1 MVLDAGQNGQQ
12 IVTQS
17 AAIKQGINQLTQHT
31 SIMQSTEAQVTALC
45 DDLRVAYVSSAS
57 QQLLQKINDWLGL
70 YRQAKG
76 EFDRIIDG
84 LQGTDTKFL
93 DINEQNIQEGHKFM
107 NDFYNG
113 LSGTK

>member
-1 MVLDAGQNGQQ
+1 MALDGGQNGPQ
-12 IVTQS
+12 IVAQS
-17 AAIKQGINQLTQHT
+17 AQIKQGINSLTQHT
-31 SIMQSTEAQVTALC
+31 SIMQSTEGQVTALC
-45 DDLRVAYVSSAS
+45 EDLRAAYVSTAS
-57 QQLLQKINDWLGL
+57 QQLLQKINSWLGL

-93 DINEQNIQEGHKFM
+93 DINEQNIQEGHNFM

-113 LSGTK
+113 LSGSK